1 MGGGAEVSAFQ
12 NRRKLWVHR
21 MEQLSKCGPLDF
33 KMARYI
39 EALKIRS
46 LEQLQEAL
54 QGNQQVIWVGF
65 GAINKLRAIAG
76 LPQLKKAHSW
86 KAEAIR
92 LYKLLDKHG
101 IDYVKKTPKKGSA

>member
-1 MGGGAEVSAFQ
+1 MSAFQ

-21 MEQLSKCGPLDF
+21 MEQLSKCAPLDF

-39 EALKIRS
+39 QALQIRS

-54 QGNQQVIWVGF
+54 QSNQQVLWVGF
-65 GAINKLRAIAG
+65 GAMNKLRAIAG
-76 LPQLKKAHSW
+76 LSEVKKGHSW
-86 KAEAIR
+86 KAEATR

-101 IDYVKKTPKKGSA
+101 IDYVKKTPKKRRA